1 MEHKMADQVVALFD
15 NDGQRFEL
23 DDGRDLHAV
32 MLDDFGAVVHRSGG
46 FVDSP
51 VAYQF
56 ADGSGIVVHGDGWDI
71 EGNEPFS
78 WAGD

>member
-1 MEHKMADQVVALFD
+1 MEHTMADKVAALFD
-15 NDGQRFEL
+15 NDGQRFNL
-23 DDGRDLHAV
+23 DDGRTIHAV
-32 MLDDFGAVVHRSGG
+32 VVGDFGAVVDRSGG

-51 VAYQF
+51 VAYRF
-56 ADGSGIVVHGDGWDI
+56 ADGGAIVVHGDGWDI